1 VSVTKCTFK
10 CSNTIADKGDVRHAG
25 GVATTEWH
33 AKMIYGQSTQ
43 TRAGQKIDTRPW
55 PRRSMHEGHMQV
67 ARGGNGGRNSGVFQ
81 WFCTTT

>member
-1 VSVTKCTFK
+1 M
-10 CSNTIADKGDVRHAG
+10 RHAG

-67 ARGGNGGRNSGVFQ
+67 AQGEMAGGTRGFFSDFVLQLIN
-81 WFCTTT
+81 